1 MRGKIIQYN
10 GADGSGTIVADGR
23 QYPFV
28 LAVWRGDSAP
38 TVNKTVEIV
47 FDGDTITAITAVGD
61 DVLLKEK
68 AAEFGG
74 KVGASWNKL
83 RASIPASGGAAAG
96 TAAAPAAGAAPAT
109 ATGNAAPADGINAN
123 SILQRYGKAILI
135 AYALFLIGSLFFNA
149 VTISMGPVNVGKSFF
164 DVASV
169 FSQMGASGGGSI
181 KLLLILG
188 YLSIALPLVWR
199 DRRAWFALV
208 IPLLAVLWAI
218 YSVVHTLDSLGNQFS
233 SGVGDMFSLGFGFY
247 LTLLAALALAVLG
260 VMRWLRAA

>member
-10 GADGSGTIVADGR
+10 GADGSGTIVANGK

-38 TVNKTVEIV
+38 TVNKTVEIA
-47 FDGDTITAITAVGD
+47 FDGDTISAISAVGE

-68 AAEFGG
+68 AAELGG
-74 KVGASWNKL
+74 KLGSLWNKIPTGAS
-83 RASIPASGGAAAG
+83 
-96 TAAAPAAGAAPAT
+96 TAAPAANDAAPA
-109 ATGNAAPADGINAN
+109 GAPAATTVPAPTPAAGGAAMAG
-123 SILQRYGKAILI
+123 SIVQRYGKAILI
-135 AYALFLIGSLFFNA
+135 AYVLFLIGSLFFNA
-149 VTISMGPVNVGKSFF
+149 VSISMGPMNVGKSFF

-181 KLLLILG
+181 KLLLVLG
-188 YLSIALPLVWR
+188 YLGIALPMVWR

-233 SGVGDMFSLGFGFY
+233 SGMGDMFSLGFGFY

>member
-10 GADGSGTIVADGR
+10 GADGSGTIVVDSK

-28 LAVWRGDSAP
+28 LAAWRGDSAP
-38 TVNKTVEIV
+38 TINKTVEV
-47 FDGDTITAITAVGD
+47 TFDGDAIVAITAVGD
-61 DVLLKEK
+61 DVLFKEK
-68 AAEFGG
+68 AAELGG
-74 KVGASWNKL
+74 KFGASLSKL
-83 RASIPASGGAAAG
+83 RASIPASGGEAAG
-96 TAAAPAAGAAPAT
+96 TAAAPAAGAAPTT
-109 ATGNAAPADGINAN
+109 AADGTPPNNPLTVNTIFE
-123 SILQRYGKAILI
+123 RYGKPTLI

-149 VTISMGPVNVGKSFF
+149 VAISMGPVNAGKSFF

-188 YLSIALPLVWR
+188 YFGIALPMVWR

-218 YSVVHTLDSLGNQFS
+218 YSVLHTLDSLGNEFS
-233 SGVGDMFSLGFGFY
+233 SGMGDAFSLGFGFY
-247 LTLLAALALAVLG
+247 LTLLAAIALAGLG
-260 VMRWLRAA
+260 IKRSLTA